1 MTERDCAD
9 VRADLAEAAL
19 DLLDEPARSDALVHV
34 AGCAECRAELDDLVR
49 TADRLLAW
57 APEAEP
63 PPGFEQR
70 VLARIDRAARGAA
83 PDLPLAGS
91 LPTPPL
97 ATRPL
102 RARRWFA
109 AAAVGGALAVGAV
122 LGVALANRGGDDRV
136 AALATV
142 GIDRLDVAE
151 LRNDE
156 GESVGSVVVAR
167 DGAPVMLLRLNQ
179 VRAGVPYRCELAL
192 ANGQVVD
199 VGEWAPA
206 HEHDYGWSA
215 PLPELAAAPVEARVL
230 RPDGTV
236 WATGTLG

>member
-34 AGCAECRAELDDLVR
+34 AGCAQCRAQLDDLVR

-70 VLARIDRAARGAA
+70 VLARIDGAARGASR
-83 PDLPLAGS
+83 DLLLAGS
-91 LPTPPL
+91 LPMP
-97 ATRPL
+97 A
-102 RARRWFA
+102 RAMRRSPARAWFA
-109 AAAVGGALAVGAV
+109 LVAVVGALAAGAAVGVAVG
-122 LGVALANRGGDDRV
+122 NGGDDERV
-136 AALATV
+136 AALAAV

-156 GESVGSVVVAR
+156 GESVGTMVVAR

-179 VRAGVPYRCELAL
+179 VRAGVPYRCEIAL
-192 ANGQVVD
+192 ANGQVID

-206 HEHDYGWSA
+206 HEHDYGWST
-215 PLPELAAAPVEARVL
+215 PLPELAAEPVEARVL

>member
-1 MTERDCAD
+1 VAERQCAD

-70 VLARIDRAARGAA
+70 VLARIDAAARVAA
-83 PDLPLAGS
+83 PDLLLAGS
-91 LPTPPL
+91 LPMP
-97 ATRPL
+97 ARAARPL
-102 RARRWFA
+102 RGRPWLALVA
-109 AAAVGGALAVGAV
+109 AGGALAA
-122 LGVALANRGGDDRV
+122 GVAVGVIVGDGGGDHRV
-136 AALATV
+136 AALAAV

-156 GESVGSVVVAR
+156 GESVGSMVVAR

-179 VRAGVPYRCELAL
+179 VRVGVAYRCEIAL

-215 PLPELAAAPVEARVL
+215 SLPELGAAPVEARVL
-230 RPDGTV
+230 RPDGSV

>member
-1 MTERDCAD
+1 MAECHCAD

-19 DLLDEPARSDALVHV
+19 ELLDEPARSDALVHV

-70 VLARIDRAARGAA
+70 VLARIDGAARATA
-83 PDLPLAGS
+83 PDLLLAGS
-91 LPTPPL
+91 HPMP
-97 ATRPL
+97 AVRRL
-102 RARRWFA
+102 RARPWLALVA
-109 AAAVGGALAVGAV
+109 AGGALAAGVA
-122 LGVALANRGGDDRV
+122 LGVAVGDGGDDHRV
-136 AALATV
+136 AALAAV
-142 GIDRLDVAE
+142 GIDQLDVAE
-151 LRNDE
+151 LRNEE
-156 GESVGSVVVAR
+156 GESVGSMVVAR

-179 VRAGVPYRCELAL
+179 VRVGVAYRCEIAL
-192 ANGQVVD
+192 ANGHVVD

-215 PLPELAAAPVEARVL
+215 PLPALGAAPVEARVL
-230 RPDGTV
+230 RPDGSV
-236 WATGTLG
+236 WATGALG